1 MNVRLDLYRAQTHK
15 TTFFV
20 LSKSQLD
27 SPSHFT
33 SNLSPEA
40 VENLKQELSSTKVTL
55 HLDYEQ
61 SIFFLGPSSKTR
73 ETRKWPHG
81 WLKARHTLF
90 FFSGCRSRRRSRA
103 RSLPSL
109 NLKQKQRLLAGYT
122 SLILVFCGNA
132 FHCNCRIRKVAFFV
146 SNQCLYKQI
155 FVTKYSDLICL
166 HDLSLTGPLPARGRC
181 SQTKVKL
188 SISSCGIHHSL
199 FLSALA
205 AWFVLQDK

>member
-1 MNVRLDLYRAQTHK
+1 MNVRLDLNRAQTRK

-61 SIFFLGPSSKTR
+61 SFFFLGPSNKTR
-73 ETRKWPHG
+73 ETRKWLRA
-81 WLKARHTLF
+81 WTEARDAFF
-90 FFSGCRSRRRSRA
+90 FFSGCRPRRLSRA
-103 RSLPSL
+103 RSLLSI
-109 NLKQKQRLLAGYT
+109 NLKKKERLLADYT
-122 SLILVFCGNA
+122 SLLLVFCGNA

-146 SNQCLYKQI
+146 SNQCLHKQI
-155 FVTKYSDLICL
+155 FVTKYSDRICL
-166 HDLSLTGPLPARGRC
+166 HNLSLTGPSPVRGRC
-181 SQTKVKL
+181 PQTKVKL
-188 SISSCGIHHSL
+188 SISSWGIHHSL